1 MRSNQWFQS
10 KKPAQ
15 FYMAIFVS
23 SLMLVFSLNAL
34 ANHDISKNYDG
45 NVIGGYD
52 PVAYFTMG
60 EALQGSKDI
69 STEYLGGTWLFVNEQ
84 HRDLF
89 LAGPGKYLPQY
100 GGYCSSSTRRGGHG
114 SANPRNWQ
122 IVDNKLYLF
131 YSKPYSD
138 GWIGL
143 PATLAADKKWEK
155 AKAGLIQQ

>member
-1 MRSNQWFQS
+1 MLSNQWFQS

-15 FYMAIFVS
+15 FYMAVFVS
-23 SLMLVFSLNAL
+23 SLMLVFSLNVRAS
-34 ANHDISKNYDG
+34 HGISKNYDG

-60 EALQGSKDI
+60 EALPGSKDI
-69 STEYLGGTWLFVNEQ
+69 STEYLGGTWLFVNAQ

-89 LAGPGKYLPQY
+89 IADPGRYIPQY
-100 GGYCSSSTRRGGHG
+100 GGYCSSSSRGGGHG

-138 GWIGL
+138 GWIEY
-143 PATLAADKKWEK
+143 PSTLAADQKWEK
-155 AKAGLIQQ
+155 AKAGLLQQ